1 MESFVEV
8 ALQPVAQQKTGVG
21 REPQPEFTD
30 GFLFDPPGGQIVAG
44 MGAFGTPKL
53 FLEKCAG
60 AFVHLN
66 ERSALAGLFGLGGG
80 SIYHLCERAYGFFV
94 RLPRPLPQPDV

>member
-80 SIYHLCERAYGFFV
+80 GLINLLLREWRFFCPAPD
-94 RLPRPLPQPDV
+94 RLP